1 MFELMIQQLN
11 NKILEIT
18 PSFMSLFNFW
28 LPHGKVKQNEMG
40 KKTKPQSFLHFR
52 LVYEQQKQACLFLK
66 RKKLYTFV
74 FC

>member
-28 LPHGKVKQNEMG
+28 LPHGKVK
-40 KKTKPQSFLHFR
+40 
-52 LVYEQQKQACLFLK
+52 
-66 RKKLYTFV
+66 
-74 FC
+74 